1 MSATIGYRMIT
12 RLRFPLIAVLAVI
25 LNLLLFYFIHEM
37 VTNEQFRPPKIES
50 LNFVDFIR
58 FQEEQKTPE
67 ETLEEEEPD
76 EPPPPEEPPPP
87 VDMPEPETQSPQ
99 PPVDV
104 DMPMPQLD
112 VPMSLK
118 GTPYIGDF
126 MKSVKP
132 APVPRKPAAKPQQ
145 PEIATNLVPTMKIPP
160 GYPPR
165 ALRSGIEGV
174 VTVEFTIATD
184 GSVKDPVI
192 VDASPPKIFDR
203 AVLKAIKKWKF
214 NPKMEDGKP
223 VEQRARQDVRF
234 SLKQ

>member
-1 MSATIGYRMIT
+1 MSASPVQLLVSGL
-12 RLRFPLIAVLAVI
+12 RLPLFGAAALL

-37 VTNEQFRPPKIES
+37 VTNEQFRPPEIENIN
-50 LNFVDFIR
+50 LVDFIR
-58 FQEEQKTPE
+58 FQQEQRPE
-67 ETLEEEEPD
+67 EETIKEEELD
-76 EPPPPEEPPPP
+76 EPPPPQEPPPP
-87 VDMPEPETQSPQ
+87 VDLPQPELEPPQ

-104 DMPMPQLD
+104 DMPVPELD
-112 VPMSLK
+112 VPLSMQ

-132 APVPRKPAAKPQQ
+132 APIARKPATKPRA

-160 GYPPR
+160 SYPPR

-174 VTVEFTIATD
+174 VTVEFTIAGD

-192 VDASPPKIFDR
+192 VKASPPKIFDR
-203 AVLKAIKKWKF
+203 AVLEAIRKWKF
-214 NPKMEDGKP
+214 NPKMEDGKA

-234 SLKQ
+234 SLK